1 MIINNEQD
9 MEELMKDL
17 NYLKENVDT
26 MNQIWVI
33 EDTPVKS
40 SVPIIGG
47 VTVLFKRAIRKAIY
61 WFIRPYWEQQ
71 IAFNSAAARAVSDI
85 YRIQS
90 RLIEG
95 TQFQE
100 REERLENILEETD
113 EPRVIQLVSTL
124 NFGDAVGNDV
134 IAFKNALREN
144 GIVTEIFA
152 SNIHKRIAPGTARF
166 FKDLPKLKENDIV
179 IYHFAAECQM
189 IETVKNLPCK
199 KILRYHNITPPAFF
213 HKYDS
218 EAEKATKNGLKQV
231 RELAPYIDFGLPVS
245 EFNKKDLQDM
255 GYTCPME
262 VLPILIQFEDYAQ
275 KPSEKIIK
283 KYKDGITNILFVG
296 RMAPNK
302 KVEDVISAFH
312 YYKTHHDETARLFLV
327 GSFSEENKYYQMLVK
342 HIDKLGVK
350 DVIFPGHIPFDEI
363 LGYYSVADVFLC
375 MSEHE
380 GFCVPLV
387 EAMYFKVPIVAYS
400 STAIPDT
407 LAGSGVLVEEK
418 NWKFIANK
426 IDDLIRSSVLKKEI
440 IKIQNERLTFLTN
453 DVIKSKLVHE
463 ILRIG
468 KE

>member
-1 MIINNEQD
+1 MINNEQN
-9 MEELMKDL
+9 MEQLMQDI

-33 EDTPVKS
+33 EDAYIKS
-40 SVPIIGG
+40 NIPIIGRLI
-47 VTVLFKRAIRKAIY
+47 VLLKRAIRKTIY
-61 WFIRPYWEQQ
+61 WFIRPYWDQQ
-71 IAFNSAAARAVSDI
+71 IAFNSAAASAVSDL

-90 RLIEG
+90 RLLEG
-95 TQFQE
+95 AQFE
-100 REERLENILEETD
+100 VREQNPQVILEETD
-113 EPRVIQLVSTL
+113 EPRVIQLVSSL

-134 IAFKNALREN
+134 IAFKNALKEQ

-152 SNIHKRIAPGTARF
+152 NNIHKRIAPGTARF
-166 FKDLPKLKENDIV
+166 FKELPALKENDIV
-179 IYHFAAECQM
+179 IYHFASECPMAEA
-189 IETVKNLPCK
+189 VKKLPCK

-213 HKYDS
+213 HGYDAD
-218 EAEKATKNGLKQV
+218 AEKATKNGLKQV
-231 RELAPYIDFGLPVS
+231 KELAPYIDFGLPVS
-245 EFNKKDLQDM
+245 EFNKHDLEEM
-255 GYTCPME
+255 GYKCPME
-262 VLPILIQFEDYAQ
+262 VLSILIQFEDYAQ

-312 YYKTHHDETARLFLV
+312 YYKTHYDETARLFLV

-342 HIDKLGVK
+342 HIAKLGVK
-350 DVIFPGHIPFDEI
+350 DVIFPGHISFDEI

-407 LAGSGVLVEEK
+407 LSGSGVVVDEK
-418 NWKFIANK
+418 DYAVIGSTINKLINDSEFRNKIINEQNNRLKAFDNVSLKQKFIEY
-426 IDDLIRSSVLKKEI
+426 LEQQV
-440 IKIQNERLTFLTN
+440 
-453 DVIKSKLVHE
+453 
-463 ILRIG
+463 G
-468 KE
+468 K